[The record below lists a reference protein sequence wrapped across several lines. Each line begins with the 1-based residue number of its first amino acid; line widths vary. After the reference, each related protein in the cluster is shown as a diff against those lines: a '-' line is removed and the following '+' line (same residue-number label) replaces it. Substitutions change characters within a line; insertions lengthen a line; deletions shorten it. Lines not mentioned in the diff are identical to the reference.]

1 MRKSIKK
8 VLFGAMV
15 LGSACALQSCYFDS
29 TDCYRRDVC
38 TPVEV
43 CEDVCSS
50 YCDFWGCYDV
60 CDTYCHMDDHL
71 QPLPEA
77 GIDRVCS
84 KDPSIIN
91 HVVGLLGNQS
101 HEAGYS
107 SILKITSQEL
117 KVEG

>member
-1 MRKSIKK
+1 
-8 VLFGAMV
+8 
-15 LGSACALQSCYFDS
+15 
-29 TDCYRRDVC
+29 
-38 TPVEV
+38 
-43 CEDVCSS
+43 
-50 YCDFWGCYDV
+50 
-60 CDTYCHMDDHL
+60 MDDHL
-71 QPLPEA
+71 QPLPED

-91 HVVGLLGNQS
+91 HIVGLLGKQS

>member
-1 MRKSIKK
+1 MHCFQSLYWSSI
-8 VLFGAMV
+8 
-15 LGSACALQSCYFDS
+15 
-29 TDCYRRDVC
+29 
-38 TPVEV
+38 
-43 CEDVCSS
+43 
-50 YCDFWGCYDV
+50 
-60 CDTYCHMDDHL
+60 TYCHMADHL

-91 HVVGLLGNQS
+91 HVVGLLGKQS

-107 SILKITSQEL
+107 RILKITSQEL